1 MSFNHKKLVTFFS
14 PNMHGGGA
22 ERVIST
28 LITSFSEKGYNIDLL
43 LLKKEGPYLKDIPS
57 NVNVIEFGSKKLIY
71 SIPKLIK
78 YLFLNKPDII
88 FTSHIHF
95 STVVAFFSKIPSPQT
110 SVIIRQPTMLY
121 PSQKKMNFLDLL
133 RLKIFRCSLNFVDK
147 IVLSSNFMRDE
158 FLKFSF
164 STSHKIFVVHNPVN
178 INNVKINCKEE
189 INVLFF
195 DNNLPKIISVG
206 RMTEVK
212 DFSTLIKA
220 FSIVRNKVPCNLI
233 ILGDGS
239 LKPNLIE
246 LTKKLCIEDYVLM
259 PGFVNNPHK
268 YIAAS
273 DIFVS
278 CSLWEGFP
286 NVLVEAM
293 ACDVKIVATDCEGGT
308 SEILE
313 SGKWGSLVPISN
325 EFELANS
332 IIESLQKPKS
342 TEASVRVND
351 FSVQKISDEYERI
364 FFN

>member
-1 MSFNHKKLVTFFS
+1 MSINRNKSVTFFS
-14 PNMHGGGA
+14 PNMLGGGA

-28 LITSFSEKGYNIDLL
+28 MISSFAEKGYKVDLL
-43 LLKKEGPYLKDIPS
+43 LLKKEGPYLKDIPL
-57 NVNVIEFGSKKLIY
+57 NVNIIEFKCTKLIY

-78 YLFLNKPDII
+78 YLWVKKPDII

-95 STVVAFFSKIPSPQT
+95 STVVAFFSKISSPYT
-110 SVIIRQPTMLY
+110 KVIIRQPTMLY
-121 PSQKKMNFLDLL
+121 PSQKKVNFLDLF
-133 RLKIFRCSLNFVDK
+133 RLKIFKYSLNFVDR
-147 IVLSSNFMRDE
+147 IILSSNFMKDE
-158 FLKFSF
+158 FLKFAF
-164 STSHKIFVVHNPVN
+164 NTADKVFVVHNPVN
-178 INNVKINCKEE
+178 IKKVKLNCKEE
-189 INVLFF
+189 IKDLFF
-195 DNNLPKIISVG
+195 EDNLPKIISVG

-220 FSIVRNKVPCNLI
+220 FSIVRNEIPCKLI

-239 LKPNLIE
+239 LMPHLKE
-246 LTKKLCIEDYVLM
+246 LTKKLCLDDYVMM
-259 PGFVNNPHK
+259 PGFVNNPHR

-293 ACDVKIVATDCEGGT
+293 LCDVEIVATNCEGGT

-313 SGKWGSLVPISN
+313 SGKWGNLVPISN

-332 IIESLQKPKS
+332 IIESLKYPKKNDV
-342 TEASVRVND
+342 SVRVND
-351 FSVQKISDEYERI
+351 FSIQKISNEYEKI
-364 FFN
+364 LFN